1 MKNKK
6 IKFNA
11 QVWKEGDMYIAYAPQ
26 LDVSSCGK
34 TIGKAKKNIKEAV
47 GLFLSEAQKMGT
59 LDQILNEAGF
69 SFKNEWQAPEMLVFE
84 KMSLA
89 V

>member
-1 MKNKK
+1 MRNTT
-6 IKFNA
+6 IQFNT
-11 QVWKEGDMYIAYAPQ
+11 QVWKEGDMYVAYAPQ

-34 TIGKAKKNIKEAV
+34 TVDEAKKNIKEAV
-47 GLFLSEAQKMGT
+47 GLFISEAQKMDT
-59 LDQILNEAGF
+59 LNQILDEAGF
-69 SFKNEWQAPEMLVFE
+69 SGQQAPEIIAFE

>member
-1 MKNKK
+1 MENK
-6 IKFNA
+6 IIQFNT
-11 QVWKEGDMYIAYAPQ
+11 QVWKEGGMYVSYAPQ
-26 LDVSSCGK
+26 LDVSSCGN
-34 TIGKAKKNIKEAV
+34 TIDEAKKNIREAV
-47 GLFLSEAQKMGT
+47 GSFLSEAQKMGT

-69 SFKNEWQAPEMLVFE
+69 SGSRAPEIIAFE